1 MKRDFKLY
9 LSDIVE
15 NMDAAERFIGSMTYD
30 DFLEDDKTS
39 YAVVRCWE
47 IIGEA
52 VKNISAEIR
61 SRRPDVP
68 WKDLAGMRDKCIH
81 MYFNVNFSRVWES
94 VKKDIPQIRPAI
106 QSLLEELRRE
116 QPKPS

>member
-1 MKRDFKLY
+1 MKRNITLY
-9 LSDIVE
+9 FSDILD
-15 NMDAAERFIGSMTYD
+15 NMEAAERFIGSMTYD

-52 VKNISAEIR
+52 AKNIPDDIR

-68 WKDLAGMRDKCIH
+68 WKNLAGMRDKCIH
-81 MYFNVNFSRVWES
+81 AYFNINFRRVWES
-94 VKKDIPQIRPAI
+94 VKTDIPQIRPAI
-106 QSLLEELRRE
+106 QSLFEEIP
-116 QPKPS
+116 Q